1 MKKNDMCRKEIY
13 IPYSFEY
20 INSLEHRKSD
30 RILLF
35 LKVSDSQLVIKVIY
49 PLNYLSS

>member
-20 INSLEHRKSD
+20 INSMEHRKI
-30 RILLF
+30 RWNF
-35 LKVSDSQLVIKVIY
+35 AVLKASDSQLVIKVIY